1 MMKEFKEFIVEKKEE
16 KSQFDRSVTVTT
28 LYKTDD
34 EYHQFKQLW
43 MRHGIAIGV
52 IEKKLIIIDG
62 EAVKR
67 QRLSKDHLLFIQMHE
82 IAHFKGFKKEAD
94 CDYYAIVN
102 LWKKGFKKAAKIGVD
117 EFEYRHGMSF
127 PTEDLKGYR

>member
-1 MMKEFKEFIVEKKEE
+1 MKEFKEFIVEKKEE

-52 IEKKLIIIDG
+52 IKK
-62 EAVKR
+62 
-67 QRLSKDHLLFIQMHE
+67 
-82 IAHFKGFKKEAD
+82 
-94 CDYYAIVN
+94 N
-102 LWKKGFKKAAKIGVD
+102 L
-117 EFEYRHGMSF
+117 
-127 PTEDLKGYR
+127 

>member
-16 KSQFDRSVTVTT
+16 KSKFDRSVSVVT

-43 MRHGIAIGV
+43 MRHGIAVGV

-67 QRLSKDHLLFIQMHE
+67 QRLKKDH
-82 IAHFKGFKKEAD
+82 
-94 CDYYAIVN
+94 
-102 LWKKGFKKAAKIGVD
+102 
-117 EFEYRHGMSF
+117 
-127 PTEDLKGYR
+127 